1 LGPDCDP
8 TNDLQESRGFTH
20 EEWQGGENMR
30 ADCHMHTY
38 FSGDSEAKPEDMI
51 LAAIDKGLEAI
62 CFTDHEDIDY
72 FCDDIEFVFDPE
84 TYFKELGAL
93 KEKYKEKLDI
103 RIGVEFGLQPHL
115 AKKAKAFTTANPYV
129 FVIGSMHVVGGKDPY
144 YPEFFEGISDEE
156 AYRMALRETIADI
169 RAVADF
175 DVLGHLDYVVRYGKH
190 REQEY
195 SYSRFADEIDEI
207 LRYLIEHGKGLEVN
221 TAGLKY
227 GLPFAHPHPDVLKRY
242 KELGGEIITVGADA
256 HKPEHVGYDFN
267 IVDNILEACGFKYYA
282 EFIKRIPVFRKIK

>member
-1 LGPDCDP
+1 
-8 TNDLQESRGFTH
+8 
-20 EEWQGGENMR
+20 MR

-38 FSGDSEAKPEDMI
+38 FSGDSEAKPEDMV

-115 AKKAKAFTTANPYV
+115 AKKAKAFTAANPYD

-175 DVLGHLDYVVRYGKH
+175 DVLGHLDYM
-190 REQEY
+190 E
-195 SYSRFADEIDEI
+195 
-207 LRYLIEHGKGLEVN
+207 
-221 TAGLKY
+221 
-227 GLPFAHPHPDVLKRY
+227 
-242 KELGGEIITVGADA
+242 
-256 HKPEHVGYDFN
+256 N
-267 IVDNILEACGFKYYA
+267 IGNRNILTADLRMK
-282 EFIKRIPVFRKIK
+282 

>member
-1 LGPDCDP
+1 
-8 TNDLQESRGFTH
+8 
-20 EEWQGGENMR
+20 MR

-38 FSGDSEAKPEDMI
+38 FSGDSEAKPEDMV

-115 AKKAKAFTTANPYV
+115 AKKAKAFTAANPYD

-156 AYRMALRETIADI
+156 AYRMALQETIADI

-175 DVLGHLDYVVRYGKH
+175 DVLGHCLLYTSDA
-190 REQEY
+190 
-195 SYSRFADEIDEI
+195 ADE
-207 LRYLIEHGKGLEVN
+207 
-221 TAGLKY
+221 
-227 GLPFAHPHPDVLKRY
+227 
-242 KELGGEIITVGADA
+242 
-256 HKPEHVGYDFN
+256 
-267 IVDNILEACGFKYYA
+267 
-282 EFIKRIPVFRKIK
+282 

>member
-1 LGPDCDP
+1 
-8 TNDLQESRGFTH
+8 
-20 EEWQGGENMR
+20 MR

-38 FSGDSEAKPEDMI
+38 FSGDSEAKPEDMV

-115 AKKAKAFTTANPYV
+115 AKKAKTFTAANPYD

-156 AYRMALRETIADI
+156 AYRMALQETIADI

-175 DVLGHLDYVVRYGKH
+175 DVLGHLDYVVRYCREKGKD
-190 REQEY
+190 Y
-195 SYSRFADEIDEI
+195 SYRAFADEIDTILKELIQYDIALEI
-207 LRYLIEHGKGLEVN
+207 N
-221 TAGLKY
+221 TGGYKAGL
-227 GLPFAHPHPDVLKRY
+227 GVPNPTPDVIRRY
-242 KELGGEIITVGADA
+242 RELGGEKITFGADA
-256 HKPEHVGYDFN
+256 HKPEHIAFHFADAAA
-267 IVDNILEACGFKYYA
+267 IAQEAGFRYYVRFK
-282 EFIKRIPVFRKIK
+282 EKKPEYLPIQ

>member
-1 LGPDCDP
+1 
-8 TNDLQESRGFTH
+8 
-20 EEWQGGENMR
+20 MR
-30 ADCHMHTY
+30 VDCHMHTY

-115 AKKAKAFTTANPYV
+115 AKQAKAFTTANPYD

-190 REQEY
+190 REREY

-242 KELGGEIITVGADA
+242 KELGGEIVTVGADA

-282 EFIKRIPVFRKIK
+282 EFIKRTPVFRKIK

>member
-1 LGPDCDP
+1 
-8 TNDLQESRGFTH
+8 
-20 EEWQGGENMR
+20 MR

-38 FSGDSEAKPEDMI
+38 FSGDSEAKPEDMV
-51 LAAIDKGLEAI
+51 LSAIDKGLEAI

-84 TYFKELGAL
+84 RYFKELEEL
-93 KEKYKEKLDI
+93 REKYKGKLDI
-103 RIGVEFGLQPHL
+103 RIGVEFGMQPHL
-115 AKKAKAFTTANPYV
+115 GEKAKEFTGAHPYD
-129 FVIGSMHVVGGKDPY
+129 FVIGSMHVIGGKDPY
-144 YPEFFEGISDEE
+144 FPEFFEGISDEE
-156 AYRMALRETIADI
+156 AYREALQETIRDI
-169 RAVADF
+169 RSVSDF

-190 REQEY
+190 QEQEY
-195 SYSRFADEIDEI
+195 SYHKFADEIDEI
-207 LRYLIEHGKGLEVN
+207 LHYLIENGKGLEVN

-282 EFIKRIPVFRKIK
+282 EFIKRAPVFRKIK